1 MDPRALLAQSRL
13 FAGTDPEALD
23 QLAQRTTV
31 CGFRSGEA
39 VFAIGAPADC
49 LYIVAT
55 GRLRVDNADGSLR
68 GEIGLLECVGEVAI
82 LSGQTRSAEVYAVR
96 DSYLLRIARD
106 DLLEFLQ
113 NHPAVL
119 LRLTQMVIV
128 RLQMTALPSA
138 LAAARRPRC
147 IALLPAS
154 PHIDLHAIAARMR
167 GTLAEC
173 GDVRIVDGR
182 SVDDALGRGISQMSP
197 GMAAEDILVRHLHA
211 AEADHRHLIYLAD
224 RVPSTWSDRC
234 LRQCD
239 RVLVVADARTPPTL
253 TPMLEELRSLNL
265 RVPVEL
271 ILQCPDDCSADS
283 VLPWRELCG
292 ARTHYL
298 LRPDHERDAAALA
311 RSLSGRGLGL
321 VLGGGGARGFAH
333 IGLLRALEEM
343 KLPLDALG
351 GTSMGAFV
359 SALAACG
366 YDWKQVLEITRD
378 TFVQRRL
385 LNDYL
390 LPRIALIRG
399 RKFYRQLESI
409 FGDRRIEELRTPFFC
424 VSTNLTRGVPVVHD
438 RGPLAM
444 WVATSMAI
452 PGVAP
457 PVAWQGDL
465 LVDGGVVN
473 SLPTDVMQALER
485 GPIIASDVSTEGA
498 LTLPGIEGPD
508 LDAVLRWAP
517 LQPHEGRRP
526 SLISILFR
534 TATMTSESGVAARA
548 ARADAYLRLPVSGVA
563 LFDWKKLDEVA
574 QRGYEFAMQ
583 QLPAFEGRLRACPL

>member
-1 MDPRALLAQSRL
+1 MDHRALLAQSRL
-13 FAGTDPEALD
+13 FAGIDSVALD
-23 QLAQRTTV
+23 QLAERTTV
-31 CGFRSGEA
+31 CDFRSGQA

-49 LYIVAT
+49 VYIVAT
-55 GRLRVDNADGSLR
+55 GRLRVENADGSLR
-68 GEIGLLECVGEVAI
+68 GEVGLLECVGEVAI
-82 LSGQTRSAEVYAVR
+82 LSGHARSAEVYAVR
-96 DSYLLRIARD
+96 DSYLLRIGRD

-113 NHPAVL
+113 AHPDVL
-119 LRLTQMVIV
+119 LRLTRVVIA
-128 RLQMTALPSA
+128 RLQMAATPSSI
-138 LAAARRPRC
+138 AASSRPRC
-147 IALLPAS
+147 IALVPAS
-154 PHIDLHAIAARMR
+154 PHVDLNAIAQRMH
-167 GTLAEC
+167 GTLTEC
-173 GDVRIVDGR
+173 GEVRIVDGR
-182 SVDDALGRGISQMSP
+182 SVDAALGKGISQMTP

-211 AEADHRHLIYLAD
+211 AEGAHRHLIYLCD
-224 RVPSTWSDRC
+224 RVPSSWTDRC

-239 RVLVVADARTPPTL
+239 RVMVVADARTPPTL
-253 TPMLEELRSLNL
+253 TPMLEELRDLRL

-271 ILQCPDDCSADS
+271 ILLCPDDCSADS
-283 VLPWRELCG
+283 VLPWRELSG

-298 LRPDHERDAAALA
+298 LRPEHPRDSEALA
-311 RSLSGRGLGL
+311 RSISGRALGL

-333 IGLLRALEEM
+333 IGLLRALEEL
-343 KLPLDALG
+343 KLPLDVLG

-366 YDWKQVLEITRD
+366 YDWKQVLQITRE
-378 TFVQRRL
+378 TFVERHL

-390 LPRIALIRG
+390 LPRVALIRG
-399 RKFYRQLESI
+399 RKFYRRLQTI
-409 FGDRRIEELRTPFFC
+409 FGERRIEELRTPYFC
-424 VSTNLTRGVPVVHD
+424 VSTNLTRGKPVVHD
-438 RGPLAM
+438 RGPLAL

-457 PVAWQGDL
+457 PVVWQGDL

-473 SLPTDVMQALER
+473 SLPTDVMQSLER

-498 LTLPGIEGPD
+498 LTLPGVEGPD
-508 LDAVLRWAP
+508 VDAILRWAP
-517 LQPHEGRRP
+517 LQPGEGRRP

-534 TATMTSESGVAARA
+534 TATLTSESGVAARA

-583 QLPAFEGRLRACPL
+583 QLPALEARLRACPI